1 MCVFIQFY
9 KNYLYRPT
17 TKFYCNLFFLKYSP
31 SGGIVYTLIPN
42 FLIETEKTLK
52 IKKLQEINIINFYNK
67 TILILYIVILFD
79 LCYLLFKLNVS
90 LFI

>member
-31 SGGIVYTLIPN
+31 SSKISYTLIPN
-42 FLIETEKTLK
+42 FLIETEQGLK
-52 IKKLQEINIINFYNK
+52 IKKLQEINLIQFYNK
-67 TILILYIVILFD
+67 TILILYIIILLN
-79 LCYLLFKLNVS
+79 LCYL
-90 LFI
+90 FI